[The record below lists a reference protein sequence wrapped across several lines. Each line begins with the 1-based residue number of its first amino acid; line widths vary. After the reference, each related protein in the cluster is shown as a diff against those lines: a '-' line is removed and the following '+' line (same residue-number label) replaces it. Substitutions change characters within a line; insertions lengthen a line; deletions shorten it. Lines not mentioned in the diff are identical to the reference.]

1 VFEVPPMIVF
11 TAAFLLF
18 SIAIFAAR
26 AVEAY
31 RELNN

>member
-1 VFEVPPMIVF
+1 MIFF

-18 SIAIFAAR
+18 SVTVFAAH

-31 RELNN
+31 RELNS